1 MNDMIMMQQ
10 QIVEQQNR
18 MFEEATR
25 IHQEN
30 MNRQTFE
37 ESMRIH
43 NNRNNISRNDSN
55 SNSAKPDNFDEY
67 TNYING
73 IREKVKRQQS
83 KFEENRKAMDEEFKA
98 WCEKVDR
105 EFEGR

>member
-1 MNDMIMMQQ
+1 MNDMMMMQQ

-30 MNRQTFE
+30 MDRQMIE
-37 ESMRIH
+37 ESIRIH
-43 NNRNNISRNDSN
+43 NSNITRKTSN
-55 SNSAKPDNFDEY
+55 SNSTKPDNFDEY
-67 TNYING
+67 TNYINE